1 MNAVDL
7 LLTARAAESGR
18 AQPRR
23 LRRHLHLE
31 PKPIAIVAMQMSIES
46 HAIWGA
52 LVGTSRSKPQLIV
65 APEPR
70 TPGIAF
76 GALAELAKV
85 ICDAVDACASGP
97 RDVFTSARTQRSWVR
112 VRSAPQLLVANEAVV
127 ALLNRL
133 GRRMRP
139 AGYGGHI
146 EVPPKVNLAGAHL
159 AFFAEQAARAGSS
172 LTVVATRELSAHFAT
187 GQSNFEN
194 AHLGTQ
200 LAWHDPNYLGEIAPE
215 VVEGIDLDA
224 LHGADA
230 ASLIEGVPM
239 SVLTDPVIDNGPLI
253 EAVARFN
260 TQRAGSVDPKI
271 VERHGKE
278 LRQLLRPCLEPT
290 WEALWIARDIL
301 LALPEAPSVQGRWED
316 DLQAFTRHVD
326 YIARGGRIASVD
338 SARRAA
344 LVHADWEGAQ
354 TRFEAAQVLEDE
366 LALLGA
372 ISEGKAIAGQVTSV
386 DTDNS
391 EMGPSG
397 KRLTS
402 RPLVTVALDEP
413 CPFPVGTEL
422 WWTER
427 QEVCALVQTAVPS
440 ASGGATIVLKVVAGM
455 RGKLPETG
463 QHACFSTF
471 HGSNSGFALSAP
483 LPKSTPWTHTPS
495 AGSRTDDS
503 AEIDDGPAL
512 DTLVDV
518 TSTVAEETSAV

>member
-1 MNAVDL
+1 MNGVDL

-31 PKPIAIVAMQMSIES
+31 TKPIAIAAVQMSIES

-52 LVGTSRSKPQLIV
+52 LVGTSRSNPQLIV

-76 GALAELAKV
+76 DALAELATIV
-85 ICDAVDACASGP
+85 CDAVNTCAAGQ
-97 RDVFTSARTQRSWVR
+97 RDVFTSPRTHRSWTR
-112 VRSAPQLLVANEAVV
+112 LRSAPQLLVANEAVV

-146 EVPPKVNLAGAHL
+146 QVPPEVNIAGAHL

-172 LTVVATRELSAHFAT
+172 LTVVATRELAAHFAT
-187 GQSNFEN
+187 GQSSFEN

-200 LAWHDPNYLGEIAPE
+200 LAWHDPNYLAELAPAL
-215 VVEGIDLDA
+215 VSDIDLDT
-224 LHGADA
+224 LHGTDA
-230 ASLIEGVPM
+230 ASLIEQVPM
-239 SVLTDPVIDNGPLI
+239 SILTDPTVDNGPLI

-260 TQRAGSVDPKI
+260 TKRAGSVDSKV

-278 LRQLLRPCLEPT
+278 LRDLLRPCLEPT

-301 LALPEAPSVQGRWED
+301 LALPEAPSVQARWED
-316 DLQAFTRHVD
+316 DLQTFTRHTD

-344 LVHADWEGAQ
+344 LVHADWEGARA
-354 TRFEAAQVLEDE
+354 RFEAAQVLEDE
-366 LALLGA
+366 LALLAA
-372 ISEGKAIAGQVTSV
+372 ISEGKAIAGQVTDV
-386 DTDNS
+386 DSDNS

-397 KRLTS
+397 KRRTS
-402 RPLVTVALDEP
+402 RPLITLALDEP

-427 QEVCALVQTAVPS
+427 QDVCAHVQTAVPS
-440 ASGGATIVLKVVAGM
+440 TSGGATVVLKVVAGM
-455 RGKLPETG
+455 RGKLPEYG
-463 QHACFSTF
+463 SRACFSIF
-471 HGSNSGFALSAP
+471 HANDSGFTLSAP

-495 AGSRTDDS
+495 AGSRGDDS

-518 TSTVAEETSAV
+518 TSTLTEETVAI

>member
-7 LLTARAAESGR
+7 LLTARAADSGR

-23 LRRHLHLE
+23 LRRHVHLE
-31 PKPIAIVAMQMSIES
+31 PKPIAIAAVQMPIES
-46 HAIWGA
+46 YALWGA
-52 LVGTSRSKPQLIV
+52 LVGTERAKPQVII

-76 GALAELAKV
+76 GALAELATI
-85 ICDAVDACASGP
+85 ICGAVDACAAAP
-97 RDVFTSARTQRSWVR
+97 RDTFTSQRTHRSWTR

-139 AGYGGHI
+139 AGYGGHV
-146 EVPPKVNLAGAHL
+146 EVPPEVNIAGAHL

-172 LTVVATRELSAHFAT
+172 LTVVATRELAAHYAT
-187 GQSNFEN
+187 GQSAFEN

-200 LAWHDPNYLGEIAPE
+200 LAWHDPNYLAEIAPQVFGE
-215 VVEGIDLDA
+215 VDLDS

-230 ASLIEGVPM
+230 ASLIEVVPM
-239 SVLTDPVIDNGPLI
+239 SVLTDPAVDNASLI

-260 TQRAGSVDPKI
+260 TNRARSVDPE
-271 VERHGKE
+271 VVALHGKE
-278 LRQLLRPCLEPT
+278 LRELLQPCLEPT

-301 LALPEAPSVQGRWED
+301 LGLPEAPSVQTRWD
-316 DLQAFTRHVD
+316 DDRQAFTRHAD

-344 LVHADWEGAQ
+344 LVQADWEGAQ
-354 TRFEAAQVLEDE
+354 ASFEAAQVLEDE

-372 ISEGKAIAGQVTSV
+372 ISEGKAIAGQITNV

-391 EMGPSG
+391 EIGPSG
-397 KRLTS
+397 KRRTS
-402 RPLVTVALDEP
+402 RPLITLALDEP

-422 WWTER
+422 WWTDR
-427 QEVCALVQTAVPS
+427 QDVCALVQTAVPS
-440 ASGGATIVLKVVAGM
+440 ASGGATVVLKVIAGM
-455 RGKLPETG
+455 RGKLPDHG
-463 QHACFSTF
+463 SRACFSVF
-471 HGSNSGFALSAP
+471 HNDGGYSLSAP
-483 LPKSTPWTHTPS
+483 LPKATPWTHTPS
-495 AGSRTDDS
+495 SHGQNDGAD
-503 AEIDDGPAL
+503 IDDGPAV

-518 TSTVAEETSAV
+518 TSTVAEETAAI